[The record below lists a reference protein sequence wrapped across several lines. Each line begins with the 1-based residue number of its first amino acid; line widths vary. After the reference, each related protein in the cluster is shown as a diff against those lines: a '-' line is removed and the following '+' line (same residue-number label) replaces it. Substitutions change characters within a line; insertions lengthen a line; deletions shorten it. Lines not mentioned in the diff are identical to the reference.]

1 MASGSMSDTN
11 GWVDVLL
18 ARVVLHDES
27 DQQNLYLRERGG
39 QRGFAILVGTSEA
52 AEIQRVLAK
61 VEVQRPLTHQL
72 LHDAVTALGGKLVEV
87 RIVALKQSTYFAR
100 LVLRRSDGT
109 SAEVD
114 ARPSDAIALA
124 LRARCPIRVSG
135 AVMRDAAT

>member
-1 MASGSMSDTN
+1 MSDTN

-61 VEVQRPLTHQL
+61 VDVQRPLTHQL
-72 LHDAVTALGGKLVEV
+72 LHDAVTALGGTLVEV

-100 LVLRRSDGT
+100 LVLRRNDGT
-109 SAEVD
+109 SVEVD

-124 LRARCPIRVSG
+124 LRARCPIRVAG
-135 AVMRDAAT
+135 AVMRDTAS